1 MTIPPPARG
10 WLFATLAGLSLTVA
24 ACSSARD
31 TANPDEVI
39 SQDRAA
45 ADLTDGS
52 TSLTPGQVV
61 QPIQVPGDSRQGTI
75 SALSDPAHPD
85 LPAPLVDLADIRSG
99 GPPPDGIAPLDA
111 PVFEQAIEVDWLAA
125 DEAVIVVDIGGDARA
140 YPIQVLTWH
149 EIVNDTFGDVPVTVT
164 YCPLCNSAIVF
175 DRRIDGQTFD
185 FGTSGQLINSSLVMY
200 DRQTESLWSHFTG
213 QAIVG
218 ELTGL
223 QLEFLP
229 TSTVSWDDFRASHP
243 KGLVLSRDTGF
254 SRPYGQNPYAGYDNP
269 DGDPFLFDGEVDP
282 RLRAQTRVVAV
293 RGEDAT
299 VAIVQDW
306 LLDQGVAEVDLDGR
320 ALVVLLE
327 PGVASALEQPEIGEG
342 RDVGATGVF
351 VPEGGGHEL
360 TFSPSPNGIGFMDDQ
375 TGSVWSILG
384 EAVEGPLRGEQL
396 EAVEHL
402 DTFWFAIGAF
412 ETEIEIVGR
421 PAV

>member
-24 ACSSARD
+24 ACSSALD
-31 TANPDEVI
+31 TAMI

-85 LPAPLVDLADIRSG
+85 LPAPLVDLADIGSG

-125 DEAVIVVDIGGDARA
+125 DEAVIVVDLGGDARA

-164 YCPLCNSAIVF
+164 YCPLCDS
-175 DRRIDGQTFD
+175 
-185 FGTSGQLINSSLVMY
+185 
-200 DRQTESLWSHFTG
+200 
-213 QAIVG
+213 AIVG

-384 EAVEGPLRGEQL
+384 GAVEGPRG
-396 EAVEHL
+396 ANSWRRSN
-402 DTFWFAIGAF
+402 TSTPSGS
-412 ETEIEIVGR
+412 R
-421 PAV
+421 